1 MGYETI
7 LCDAAD
13 GVTTITLHRP
23 EKYNAFNEQMI
34 AETMD
39 AVKAA
44 ARDETIRAI
53 VLTGAGKAFSSGQDL
68 HEMQA
73 VVQTG
78 HQNGNHQTIGEHLRR
93 GYNVLVTLLR
103 TTEKPIIAAIN
114 GVAVGAGSSIALA
127 CDLRIC
133 SEQGAFV
140 FAAFVNIGLIPDA
153 GATFLL
159 PRLVGMSRAFELAIL
174 ANSQSRIDAHKA
186 LEFGLVTSVVP
197 ADKLMEEASALAH
210 KLAQMPT
217 RAIGLTKRALN
228 RAWSNTLSESL
239 ELEAQ
244 LQSVAG
250 STHDFA
256 EGVTA
261 FIEKRE
267 PKFQGK

>member
-7 LCDAAD
+7 LCESAD
-13 GVTTITLHRP
+13 SVNTITLHRP

-34 AETMD
+34 AESID
-39 AVKAA
+39 AVKSA

-53 VLTGAGKAFSSGQDL
+53 ILTGEGKAFSSGQDL

-73 VVQTG
+73 TV
-78 HQNGNHQTIGEHLRR
+78 QNGNHSTIGDHLRR
-93 GYNVLVTLLR
+93 SYNTLVTLLR
-103 TTEKPIIAAIN
+103 STEKPIIAAIN
-114 GVAVGAGSSIALA
+114 GVAVGAGSSVALA

-140 FAAFVNIGLIPDA
+140 FAAFINIGLIPDG

-159 PRLVGMSRAFELAIL
+159 PRLVGMSRAFELAML
-174 ANSQSRIDAHKA
+174 ADSQNRIDASTA
-186 LEFGLVTSVVP
+186 LELGLVTKVVP
-197 ADKLMEEASALAH
+197 ADKLLDETTAVAR

-217 RAIGLTKRALN
+217 RAIGLTKRAMN
-228 RAWSNTLSESL
+228 RAWSNTLAESL

-244 LQSVAG
+244 LQTVAG
-250 STHDFA
+250 TTSDFE
-256 EGVTA
+256 EGVAA